1 MRKFV
6 VRLLVLIGM
15 VTLCFLSNSI
25 EFVREVNN
33 NSYVRKF
40 EVQLIYI
47 YNSTIVRKY
56 ITRLTKKRQLLFD
69 LKK

>member
-6 VRLLVLIGM
+6 IRLFVLIGI
-15 VTLCFLSNSI
+15 VTFCFFSNSI

-56 ITRLTKKRQLLFD
+56 INNAAN
-69 LKK
+69 